1 MKKRGNIKDGN
12 RKLSNPPFPC
22 CLLFPSPPPPSP
34 PPPPKK
40 KLDSASY
47 ELQTS
52 FFSGDASA
60 KDIDTAMKLGAG
72 RKLYFTLQTSISI
85 PQTSNPEGKLS
96 KDFRSKRKVQISWT
110 QINVNKYS

>member
-1 MKKRGNIKDGN
+1 METGNYQTPHSLAASFSLTP
-12 RKLSNPPFPC
+12 RPPS
-22 CLLFPSPPPPSP
+22 LPPPPHR
-34 PPPPKK
+34 KK

-110 QINVNKYS
+110 QININKYS

>member
-1 MKKRGNIKDGN
+1 MKTGNYQTPHS
-12 RKLSNPPFPC
+12 LAASFSLTP
-22 CLLFPSPPPPSP
+22 LPPPPP

-40 KLDSASY
+40 KLVSASY

-52 FFSGDASA
+52 FFLGDASA

-72 RKLYFTLQTSISI
+72 RILYFTLQTSISI

>member
-1 MKKRGNIKDGN
+1 MRKKGRNIRDENG
-12 RKLSNPPFPC
+12 KLSNPPFPC
-22 CLLFPSPPPPSP
+22 RLLFPH
-34 PPPPKK
+34 PPPKK

-85 PQTSNPEGKLS
+85 PQTSNSEGKLS

-110 QINVNKYS
+110 QININKYS

>member
-1 MKKRGNIKDGN
+1 METGNYQTPHS
-12 RKLSNPPFPC
+12 LAASFS
-22 CLLFPSPPPPSP
+22 LTPSPLP

-40 KLDSASY
+40 KLVSASY

-85 PQTSNPEGKLS
+85 PQTSNPEGKPS